1 MNPLD
6 MNSARPFRRPLK
18 SLWQRQSK
26 ETSQLEMKRVAASAM
41 LSLPSSQGRDTNKD
55 SNAQSILIQLC
66 LRPDED
72 EACRTVTKLLSS
84 RSRWSP
90 NLSNEFHCNALM
102 CSLRYQRFRLFDYFL
117 NETLADLDLR
127 AKDQQGNSI
136 LHYAVFYSKD
146 HPSVIE
152 HLLDKLNKYRIDVD
166 QRNNFGFT
174 PSLFGQTSPVR
185 VLRTSTSSSSSS
197 DVLRTIRSRLHVPDQ
212 S

>member
-1 MNPLD
+1 

-18 SLWQRQSK
+18 SVWQRQNK
-26 ETSQLEMKRVAASAM
+26 ETSHIALQRVTASTM
-41 LSLPSSQGRDTNKD
+41 FSLCSPRSGDNGKD
-55 SNAQSILIQLC
+55 ANEQPLLIRLC
-66 LRPDED
+66 LRSDED

-117 NETLADLDLR
+117 AEALADLDLR

-136 LHYAVFYSKD
+136 LHYAVFYSQD
-146 HPSVIE
+146 HPSAID

-174 PSLFGQTSPVR
+174 PSLFGQRSS
-185 VLRTSTSSSSSS
+185 VLIVSTCTPSFTSS
-197 DVLRTIRSRLHVPDQ
+197 DVLWTIRSCVHFPDQ
-212 S
+212 I